1 MLCPH
6 CGSELPDYAR
16 SCPKCG
22 NKFAIDT
29 APSISTDTDTQERQI
44 RKILIIGFI
53 ALVGIWVAW
62 SVAARL
68 NNSAGTSTSSAYR
81 PVQVTQPILA
91 ASFTVKP
98 KEFASYAFVFPAGC
112 RDARVDGSFG
122 IPAGPKGVVEVLLL
136 DEKNFLAWR
145 NHRASAALYSSGRL
159 NHGTL
164 SMHFPAGA
172 GRYYLVINN
181 SVSAH
186 PQDVRADV
194 KLHYTK

>member
-6 CGSELPDYAR
+6 CGSELPDYAH

-22 NKFAIDT
+22 NKLAIDT

-53 ALVGIWVAW
+53 GLVGIWVAW

-81 PVQVTQPILA
+81 SVQVTQPILA

-122 IPAGPKGVVEVLLL
+122 VTAGPKGAVRFCCSTKRISWPGEIIV
-136 DEKNFLAWR
+136 
-145 NHRASAALYSSGRL
+145 
-159 NHGTL
+159 
-164 SMHFPAGA
+164 
-172 GRYYLVINN
+172 
-181 SVSAH
+181 
-186 PQDVRADV
+186 PQPP
-194 KLHYTK
+194 YTAVA

>member
-22 NKFAIDT
+22 NKLAIDT

-81 PVQVTQPILA
+81 TVQVTQPVLA

-112 RDARVDGSFG
+112 GDARVDGSFSVT
-122 IPAGPKGVVEVLLL
+122 AGPRGVVEVLLL

-145 NHRASAALYSSGRL
+145 NHRASAALYNSRRPKQRK
-159 NHGTL
+159 L
-164 SMHFPAGA
+164 SMPLSGGA
-172 GRYYLVINN
+172 GRYFSGLDYFVLAYPPEVPAE
-181 SVSAH
+181 VT
-186 PQDVRADV
+186 
-194 KLHYTK
+194 LHYTT

>member
-22 NKFAIDT
+22 NKLAIDT
-29 APSISTDTDTQERQI
+29 APPISTDTDTQERQI

-62 SVAARL
+62 SMAAHL
-68 NNSAGTSTSSAYR
+68 NNSGGTSTSSAYR
-81 PVQVTQPILA
+81 TVQVTQPILA

-122 IPAGPKGVVEVLLL
+122 VTTRPRGVVEVLLL

-159 NHGTL
+159 SHGRSACT
-164 SMHFPAGA
+164 FPLVQADIIWSSIIPFRLVPKMY
-172 GRYYLVINN
+172 GR
-181 SVSAH
+181 
-186 PQDVRADV
+186 
-194 KLHYTK
+194 T